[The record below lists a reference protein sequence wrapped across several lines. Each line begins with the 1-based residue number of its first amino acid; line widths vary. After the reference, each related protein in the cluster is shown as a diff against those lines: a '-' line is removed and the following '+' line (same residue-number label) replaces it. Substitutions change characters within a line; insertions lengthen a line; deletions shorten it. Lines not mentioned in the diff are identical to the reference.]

1 MQIDGGM
8 PKHYAFSV
16 HFSALILRFAVVL
29 FELDHYHI
37 NSIDSHGCVMSG
49 STTTQ
54 TVLCF

>member
-1 MQIDGGM
+1 M